1 MKLGSQTVTNTEEL
15 QISGCFCTVSFDR
28 NAQKRDRFIY
38 IKKIVIPFVSLK
50 I

>member
-15 QISGCFCTVSFDR
+15 QISGCFCAVSFDR

-38 IKKIVIPFVSLK
+38 IKKIVFPFVSLK